1 MARLTNKD
9 HLTEIERAIEAEV
22 RNRPPIYEPTPAAPQ
37 SVIAPAIAMPDYVEH
52 SEGATEI
59 GKLSAE
65 AIVRE
70 YEIAAKA
77 IEAMGEELIN
87 LARQCEAMTRNA
99 FAVNEEL
106 KQAAAGYREEAK
118 RVFVHIENCSQLTVE
133 VSKACADL
141 RERIAA
147 SPPADRLRPKN
158 K

>member
-1 MARLTNKD
+1 MVRLTNKD
-9 HLTEIERAIEAEV
+9 HDHLTDIERAIEAEV
-22 RNRPPIYEPTPAAPQ
+22 RNRPPIHEPTPAAPP
-37 SVIAPAIAMPDYVEH
+37 SVIAPAMAMPDYVEH

-77 IEAMGEELIN
+77 IEAMGTELIN

-99 FAVNEEL
+99 FAVNDEL
-106 KQAAAGYREEAK
+106 KQAAARYRKEAK
-118 RVFVHIENCSQLTVE
+118 RVFVYIENCSLLTEKVR
-133 VSKACADL
+133 KACADL
-141 RERIAA
+141 TERIAA
-147 SPPADRLRPKN
+147 EPEK